1 MLLSLNG
8 LIFFLCDSRIADL
21 MEQLAKVQE
30 KTRDEHEAL
39 GEKVQQMTGEN
50 NNLKRENERLK
61 VSDSKNLKIKC

>member
-1 MLLSLNG
+1 
-8 LIFFLCDSRIADL
+8 

-39 GEKVQQMTGEN
+39 GDKVQQMTGEN